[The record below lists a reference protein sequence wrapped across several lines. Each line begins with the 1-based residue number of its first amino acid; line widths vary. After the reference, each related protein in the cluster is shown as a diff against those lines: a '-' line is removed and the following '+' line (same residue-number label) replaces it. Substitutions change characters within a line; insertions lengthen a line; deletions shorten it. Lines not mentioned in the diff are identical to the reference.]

1 VTIRVL
7 VVDDQPLIRGGFRMI
22 LDQRDDIA
30 LVGEAENGRQALQ
43 LAQELQPDVILMDIR
58 MPEMDGIE
66 ATRRLVNA
74 GTSARILA
82 LTTFDLDEYVYA
94 SIRAGASG
102 FLLKDVQP
110 AELVDAIRVVAAGNA
125 LFSPTAT
132 QRLIERFNTPQAPD
146 AAPELNELTDRE
158 REILILLARGCSNA
172 ELAAR
177 LYLSEAT
184 IKTHVSSVL
193 RKLGARD
200 RVQAVIAAYE
210 NGLVHPGGA

>member
-1 VTIRVL
+1 MTIRVL

-22 LDQRDDIA
+22 LDQRDDMH

-43 LAQELQPDVILMDIR
+43 LAAELHPDVILMDIR
-58 MPEMDGIE
+58 MPGMDGIE
-66 ATRRLVNA
+66 ATRRLVGA
-74 GTSARILA
+74 GTPARILA
-82 LTTFDLDEYVYA
+82 LTTFDLDDYVYA
-94 SIRAGASG
+94 SIQAGASG

-125 LFSPTAT
+125 LFSPSAT
-132 QRLIERFNTPQAPD
+132 QRLIERFNTAHAPTPS
-146 AAPELNELTDRE
+146 PELDELTDRE
-158 REILILLARGCSNA
+158 REVLILLAEGCSNA

-184 IKTHVSSVL
+184 VKTHVSSVL

-210 NGLVHPGGA
+210 SGLVKPGAS